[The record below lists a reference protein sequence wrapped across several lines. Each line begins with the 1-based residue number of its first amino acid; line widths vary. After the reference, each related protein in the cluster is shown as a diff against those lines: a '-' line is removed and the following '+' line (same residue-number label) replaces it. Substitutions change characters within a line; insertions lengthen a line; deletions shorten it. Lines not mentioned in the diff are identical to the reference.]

1 MYYRQGAPARR
12 FQGKVDKVGRCAY
25 VLPAFRGR
33 DAASGVDRDTNTSF
47 STSMQQAAR
56 STFAAA
62 NGVDRPGHAPSRFW
76 ALTLGSV
83 GVVYGDIGTSPLYA
97 VRESVLAAVGPTAPA
112 GEEVILGILS
122 LIIWALILIVSV
134 KYVIILLRADN
145 NGEGGTLALMALA
158 QRALQSRGIR
168 TVITLGMISAALFY
182 GDAMI
187 TPALSVLSAVEG
199 LEVVTPA
206 FHSYVVP
213 LAVLILFALFAVQ
226 SRGTARVASFFGPIT
241 LVWFFALAIAGI
253 WHIAQNP
260 TVLGAFNP
268 GHGVRFLLSHGM
280 IGLATLGAV
289 FLVVTG
295 SEALY
300 ADLGHFGRGPIRT
313 AWFAVA
319 LPALTLN
326 YLGQGALLLGNSK
339 AIENPFFLLYPDWA
353 LLPMVVLATAA
364 TVIASQA
371 VITGAYSLTR
381 QAVQLGLLP
390 RLEIRHTSESQFGQ
404 IYMPRVNTLLLIGVL
419 LLVVLFKSSGALAS
433 AYGIAVTGTMVV
445 TATMALIVVWR
456 VWNWPLWAAAAL
468 MIPFLLIDLVFLGA
482 NMLKVFQGG
491 WVPLLIGAMVMVV
504 MLTWRKGAR
513 ILALKTR
520 RMETPIDNLIESLE
534 KTQISR
540 VPGTAVFLTADPDSA
555 PTALLHSLKHYKV
568 LHQRNIILTMTT
580 ETTPR
585 VSAVDRVTIEPLGGS
600 FQRVLLRFG
609 FMETP
614 NVPKALGLAR
624 KEGLS
629 FDIMT
634 TSFFLSRRSVR
645 PDSRSGMPAW
655 QDRLFILLARNADDA
670 SSYFQLP
677 TDRVVE
683 IGTQVAV

>member
-1 MYYRQGAPARR
+1 MP
-12 FQGKVDKVGRCAY
+12 
-25 VLPAFRGR
+25 
-33 DAASGVDRDTNTSF
+33 
-47 STSMQQAAR
+47 QAAR
-56 STFAAA
+56 TGSVAA
-62 NGVDRPGHAPSRFW
+62 NGADETALMQRRFW

-97 VRESVLAAVGPTAPA
+97 VRESVLAAVGPTAAA

-122 LIIWALILIVSV
+122 LIVWALILIVSV
-134 KYVIILLRADN
+134 KYVIILLRANN

-158 QRALQSRGIR
+158 QRAVQGRGLV
-168 TVITLGMISAALFY
+168 VIGLGMISAALFY

-199 LEVVTPA
+199 LEVVQPA
-206 FHSYVVP
+206 LHAYVVP
-213 LAVLILFALFAVQ
+213 LAVLILFGLFAVQ

-241 LVWFFALAIAGI
+241 LVWFVALAAAGA
-253 WHIAQNP
+253 WHVAQNP

-268 GHGVRFLLSHGM
+268 IHGVSFLFSHGV

-300 ADLGHFGRGPIRT
+300 ADLGHFGPGPIRT

-319 LPALTLN
+319 LPSLTIN
-326 YLGQGALLLGNSK
+326 YLGQGALLLANPK
-339 AIENPFFLLYPDWA
+339 AIENPFFLLYPEWA
-353 LLPMVVLATAA
+353 LLPMVGLATAA

-371 VITGAYSLTR
+371 VISGAYSLTR
-381 QAVQLGLLP
+381 QAIQLGLLP
-390 RLEIRHTSESQFGQ
+390 RFEIRHTSESQFGQ

-419 LLVVLFKSSGALAS
+419 LLVILFKSSGALAS

-445 TATMALIVVWR
+445 TATLALIVVRR

-491 WVPLLIGAMVMVV
+491 WVPLLIGGMVMAV
-504 MLTWRKGAR
+504 MLTWRRGAR
-513 ILALKTR
+513 ILAAKTR
-520 RMETPIDNLIESLE
+520 RMETPIDGLIESLE
-534 KTQISR
+534 KKTDLCR
-540 VPGTAVFLTADPDSA
+540 VSGTAVFLTADPESA

-568 LHQRNIILTMTT
+568 LHEKNIVLTMIT

-585 VSAVDRVTIEPLGGS
+585 VSASERVEIAPLGGS
-600 FQRVLLRFG
+600 FHRVLMRFG

-629 FDIMT
+629 FDIMS

-645 PDSRSGMPAW
+645 PDARSGMPAW

>member
-1 MYYRQGAPARR
+1 MQQQPARSE
-12 FQGKVDKVGRCAY
+12 
-25 VLPAFRGR
+25 L
-33 DAASGVDRDTNTSF
+33 S
-47 STSMQQAAR
+47 
-56 STFAAA
+56 AA
-62 NGVDRPGHAPSRFW
+62 NGIDHPGHIQSRFW
-76 ALTLGSV
+76 ALTLGSI

-158 QRALQSRGIR
+158 QRALQGRGVR
-168 TVITLGMISAALFY
+168 VVIMLGMISAALFY

-199 LEVVTPA
+199 LEIVTPA

-241 LVWFFALAIAGI
+241 LVWFFALAMAGI
-253 WHIAQNP
+253 WHVAQAP

-268 GHGVRFLLSHGM
+268 GHGVKFLLSHGM
-280 IGLATLGAV
+280 VGLVTLGAV

-300 ADLGHFGRGPIRT
+300 ADLGHFGRRPIRT

-319 LPALTLN
+319 LPALALN

-339 AIENPFFLLYPDWA
+339 AIANPFFLLYPDWA

-381 QAVQLGLLP
+381 QAIQLGLLP
-390 RLEIRHTSESQFGQ
+390 RLEIRHTSKSQFGQ
-404 IYMPRVNTLLLIGVL
+404 IYLPRVNTLLLIGVL
-419 LLVVLFKSSGALAS
+419 LLVILFKSSGALAS

-445 TATMALIVVWR
+445 TATMALVVVWR
-456 VWNWPLWAAAAL
+456 AWNWPLWAAAAL

-482 NMLKVFQGG
+482 NMLKVLQGG

-504 MLTWRKGAR
+504 MLTWRRGAR

-520 RMETPIDNLIESLE
+520 RMETPIDNLIERSREDENLPGGRNG
-534 KTQISR
+534 R
-540 VPGTAVFLTADPDSA
+540 VPDL
-555 PTALLHSLKHYKV
+555 
-568 LHQRNIILTMTT
+568 
-580 ETTPR
+580 
-585 VSAVDRVTIEPLGGS
+585 
-600 FQRVLLRFG
+600 
-609 FMETP
+609 
-614 NVPKALGLAR
+614 
-624 KEGLS
+624 
-629 FDIMT
+629 
-634 TSFFLSRRSVR
+634 
-645 PDSRSGMPAW
+645 RSG
-655 QDRLFILLARNADDA
+655 
-670 SSYFQLP
+670 
-677 TDRVVE
+677 
-683 IGTQVAV
+683 